1 MQSAMNIKLLCRTPE
16 HPVYVG
22 LDGDKFSQVIQNLI
36 SNALKF
42 TLDGGT
48 ITLDLK
54 EEKEHIIVIVADT
67 RIGIPAQYHQSLFEK

>member
-1 MQSAMNIKLLCRTPE
+1 MKRRTDMAAKLREIADEYQGMQPAMTIKVLCHAPE
-16 HPVYVG
+16 HPVYAA

-42 TLDGGT
+42 TPDGGT

-54 EEKEHIIVIVADT
+54 EEKNI
-67 RIGIPAQYHQSLFEK
+67 L